1 MESGVGAFDL
11 FRLCQMLFALLL
23 LLLLVAA
30 FFYPPPLHPSDA
42 PVNKLFFALTALFA
56 GSFPTGAHV
65 VADTRPLPGAL
76 PSPPFLGLSG
86 DPMPNIFAM
95 GARPLNHSASPLR
108 THRHCKRTRSKR

>member
-1 MESGVGAFDL
+1 
-11 FRLCQMLFALLL
+11 MLFALLL

-30 FFYPPPLHPSDA
+30 FFYPPPPPPSDA
-42 PVNKLFFALTALFA
+42 PMNRLLFALTALFA
-56 GSFPTGAHV
+56 GGFPGIARV
-65 VADTRPLPGAL
+65 VGDPRPLPGAL

-86 DPMPNIFAM
+86 DPRPNIFAM